1 MSNDPDFFTAHL
13 SASPVIAILR
23 GLSAH
28 ATVDMA
34 ERCWQAGIRL
44 VEVPL
49 QSQAAFLA
57 LKEAARSANGSDR
70 LIGAGTICTAS
81 DVDKASDAGAQF
93 LVSPGFFPPS
103 IRRAQEIGLPYLPGV
118 ATPTEM
124 HAALSMSLEVQ
135 KLFPADMTGPS
146 SLKTLRGPFPQIR
159 FVAVGG
165 INPSNARD
173 FLDAGAVGVG
183 VGNALSDPSA
193 LEFFSRLE
201 AQPSTRKTTS
211 DD

>member
-1 MSNDPDFFTAHL
+1 LSNDSDFFTTHL
-13 SASPVIAILR
+13 TASPVIAILR
-23 GLSAH
+23 GLTAD

-49 QSQAAFLA
+49 QSEAAFLA
-57 LKEAARSANGSDR
+57 LKEASRSANGSDR
-70 LIGAGTICTAS
+70 LLGAGTICTAS
-81 DVDKASDAGAQF
+81 DVEKAHEAGAQF

-135 KLFPADMTGPS
+135 KLFPADVTGPS
-146 SLKTLRGPFPQIR
+146 PLKTLRGPFPQIR
-159 FVAVGG
+159 LVAVGG
-165 INPSNARD
+165 INPSNARE
-173 FLDAGAVGVG
+173 FLEAGAIGVG
-183 VGNALSDPSA
+183 VGNALNDPSA

-201 AQPSTRKTTS
+201 AHPSTRKTAP